1 MLDFEK
7 LNEQIGPADTAA
19 AAACE
24 AHWLSLIHI

>member
-7 LNEQIGPADTAA
+7 LNEQIGPADAAA

-24 AHWLSLIHI
+24 AHCTFWY